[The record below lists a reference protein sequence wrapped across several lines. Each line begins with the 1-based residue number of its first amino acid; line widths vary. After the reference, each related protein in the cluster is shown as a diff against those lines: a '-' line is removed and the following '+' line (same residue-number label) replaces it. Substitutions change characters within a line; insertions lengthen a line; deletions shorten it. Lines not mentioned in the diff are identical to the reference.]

1 VNLPFQ
7 VASSEKLQLRGTHR
21 TRAPSETVA
30 LAQQLAPRM
39 GITRVANVTGLD
51 RIGIPVVAVIR
62 PNARSVSVAQGKGL
76 DLAAAKASGLMEAIE
91 GFHAETIALPL
102 RFVSARE
109 LSASERVINTSRLA
123 KTRGSVFDEERK
135 LLWIEGR
142 GLRTGLSTWLPY
154 DTVHTDF
161 TDIGL
166 ALGPT
171 FFMSSNGLAS
181 GNHPLEAV
189 NHALCELIERDAAT
203 LHELQTPEIKASRRV
218 DLNSVDDVDCR
229 AVLTRFA
236 EAGIEVMVFDISPD
250 SGVPCFRCSI
260 GEMSS
265 SDLQLHAPS
274 AGFGCHV
281 DRRVAL
287 LRGLLEA
294 AQSRLTLIAAARD
307 DLPRKAYDAPGIVRL
322 TERFLDAAR
331 APRPRAFLDT
341 PDHSGDTLEGD
352 LEWLVAR
359 VIGIGCDE
367 PVVVDLSKPELGIPV
382 ARVVVPGLE
391 AIAEAPGYV
400 PGERA
405 RRLLRGHSE
414 AIA

>member
-1 VNLPFQ
+1 VNLSFQ
-7 VASSEKLQLRGTHR
+7 ATSSEKLQLRGTHR

-51 RIGIPVVAVIR
+51 RVGIPVVAVTR
-62 PNARSVSVAQGKGL
+62 PNARSISVAQGKGL

-91 GFHAETIALPL
+91 GFHAETIASPL
-102 RFVSARE
+102 RLVSARE
-109 LSASERVINTSRLA
+109 LSASERVIDTSRLA
-123 KTRGSVFDEERK
+123 RTRGSGYDDERK
-135 LLWIEGR
+135 MLWIEGQAVQS
-142 GLRTGLSTWLPY
+142 GLPTWLPY
-154 DTVHTDF
+154 DIVHTDF

-189 NHALCELIERDAAT
+189 NHALCELVERDAAT
-203 LHELQTPEIKASRRV
+203 LYELQPPEQRASCRL
-218 DLNSVDDVDCR
+218 DLNSVDDPDCR

-236 EAGIEVMVFDISPD
+236 DADIEVMVFNISPD

-260 GEMSS
+260 GEKLGSH
-265 SDLQLHAPS
+265 LQPHPPAT
-274 AGFGCHV
+274 GFGCHV
-281 DRRVAL
+281 DRRIAL
-287 LRGLLEA
+287 LRALLEA

-307 DLPRKAYDAPGIVRL
+307 DLTRRAYDATAVLRS
-322 TERFLDAAR
+322 TERFIEAAR
-331 APRPRAFLDT
+331 APQQCVFSDAPNHD
-341 PDHSGDTLEGD
+341 GDTLEGD
-352 LEWLVAR
+352 LEWLVSRLVA
-359 VIGIGCDE
+359 IGCDE
-367 PVVVDLSKPELGIPV
+367 PVVVDLSKPEFGIPV
-382 ARVVVPGLE
+382 VRVVVPGLE

-405 RRLLRGHSE
+405 LRLLRARSK
-414 AIA
+414 ASA